1 MKILPSKEQI
11 IPTLLLVFVG
21 LMIYNRVPFVGALVG
36 NPNKPAA

>member
-11 IPTLLLVFVG
+11 IPTLLIALVAI
-21 LMIYNRVPFVGALVG
+21 MIYNRVPYVGNLLG

>member
-11 IPTLLLVFVG
+11 IPMLIVAMVAIA
-21 LMIYNRVPFVGALVG
+21 IYNRVPYVGNLLG

>member
-11 IPTLLLVFVG
+11 IPVMLLVFVG
-21 LMIYNRVPFVGALVG
+21 IMVYNRVPYVGQLLG

>member
-11 IPTLLLVFVG
+11 VPGLIIAFVAIM
-21 LMIYNRVPFVGALVG
+21 LYNRVPYVGNLLG